1 MTNMIAGPRACSP
14 GAERGM
20 TAQLSLDLI
29 GGVAGS
35 PARVRSRR
43 RRRGI
48 GRCESPIERQLAFAF
63 ADIGEFRWSIPGDDP
78 HELGRWEQLSVA
90 ILSQPEVGPFRP
102 DFGVARI
109 GWRPGQTGT
118 APVLISTVNVASA
131 GSLLLALVAIAAR
144 EFDDGV
150 IRLGFRFFTGR
161 RSMVEIGERIE
172 HSRKTPRLHIQPG
185 HAEFLCH

>member
-1 MTNMIAGPRACSP
+1 MT
-14 GAERGM
+14 
-20 TAQLSLDLI
+20 TQLNLDLVS
-29 GGVAGS
+29 GVAGS

-63 ADIGEFRWSIPGDDP
+63 SDIGEFRWSIPGDDP

-109 GWRPGQTGT
+109 GWRPGQVPPLIVECDGFLHHDLTRVQADNDRLRTRYLVSRG
-118 APVLISTVNVASA
+118 AAVLRFGGREIRRDPSRC
-131 GSLLLALVAIAAR
+131 AAEVFSYCSR
-144 EFDDGV
+144 SPQ
-150 IRLGFRFFTGR
+150 LFT
-161 RSMVEIGERIE
+161 
-172 HSRKTPRLHIQPG
+172 
-185 HAEFLCH
+185 LCVL